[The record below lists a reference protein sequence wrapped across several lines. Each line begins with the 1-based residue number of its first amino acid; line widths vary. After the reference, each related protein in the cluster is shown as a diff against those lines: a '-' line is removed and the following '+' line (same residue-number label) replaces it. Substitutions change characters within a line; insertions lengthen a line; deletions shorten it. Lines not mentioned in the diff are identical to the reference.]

1 VLYPRAVDRTVE
13 NESGGDSGEAQ
24 VDRAEAAARSK
35 MVVTVKCLL
44 PVKWVNRVNKET
56 PPRLHPGNYR
66 PVRHQASGL
75 EHGLFF

>member
-35 MVVTVKCLL
+35 MVVTVECLLL
-44 PVKWVNRVNKET
+44 PVNWVNKEN

-66 PVRHQASGL
+66 PIRHQASGL